1 MSSHFEN
8 TETSDSSPWHIVT
21 AAFLCHLASREKLM
35 KPTLAALAILLSV
48 PLARADT
55 KSVLDVR
62 AMNYTRSN
70 TNGGTSGIGLGA
82 GSRKAK
88 NAPTTGTSSPQDHLT
103 R

>member
-1 MSSHFEN
+1 
-8 TETSDSSPWHIVT
+8 
-21 AAFLCHLASREKLM
+21 M